1 MTAFEEILQAPNLRK
16 LIDELETAWGEEQKR
31 RHEFWAEID
40 ENIKAEF
47 IMGEIVYHSPIYGR
61 HWMASSN
68 LTRRLLPYV
77 YDNQLG
83 KVAYEKVMVR
93 LTRNDYEPDICFW
106 HKERTLDFGQKQS
119 AFPPPDFIVEILSD
133 STKDRDYG
141 IKMTDYALHDVAE
154 YWIVDTDNQTVE
166 QYLLEKSHY
175 QLAQKLKSGTLESE
189 VIKGFQINV
198 AEIFE

>member
-1 MTAFEEILQAPNLRK
+1 MNGTPPR
-16 LIDELETAWGEEQKR
+16 
-31 RHEFWAEID
+31 
-40 ENIKAEF
+40 
-47 IMGEIVYHSPIYGR
+47 
-61 HWMASSN
+61 
-68 LTRRLLPYV
+68 
-77 YDNQLG
+77 
-83 KVAYEKVMVR
+83 
-93 LTRNDYEPDICFW
+93 PDICFW
-106 HKERTLDFGQKQS
+106 HKERALDFGQKQS

-141 IKMTDYALHDVAE
+141 IKMTDYALHGVAE

-175 QLAQKLKSGTLESE
+175 QLAQKLKSGTLELE